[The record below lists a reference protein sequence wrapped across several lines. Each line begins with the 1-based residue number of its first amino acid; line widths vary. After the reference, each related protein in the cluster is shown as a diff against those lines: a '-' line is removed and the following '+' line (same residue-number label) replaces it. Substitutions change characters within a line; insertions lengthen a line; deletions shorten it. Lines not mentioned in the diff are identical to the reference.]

1 MAVEEGV
8 AVRCVR
14 SWTSVTPSSS
24 SYASGSGLPD
34 GDWVAVPLRRLL
46 ERGRRAGGIRRDIP
60 TAWLAESL
68 LGIVGSVLQRGSLG
82 PDDTVAAIASVF
94 LDGARTASPPHTSG
108 VKTSTRRRKP

>member
-1 MAVEEGV
+1 MP
-8 AVRCVR
+8 VRCVR

-24 SYASGSGLPD
+24 PPADPGKPD
-34 GDWVAVPLRRLL
+34 DVDRLVAVPLRRLL
-46 ERGRRAGGIRRDIP
+46 ERGRAGSIRRDIP

-68 LGIVGSVLQRGSLG
+68 LGIVGSVLRRGSLG

-94 LDGARTASPPHTSG
+94 LDGARDRSAPHTSG